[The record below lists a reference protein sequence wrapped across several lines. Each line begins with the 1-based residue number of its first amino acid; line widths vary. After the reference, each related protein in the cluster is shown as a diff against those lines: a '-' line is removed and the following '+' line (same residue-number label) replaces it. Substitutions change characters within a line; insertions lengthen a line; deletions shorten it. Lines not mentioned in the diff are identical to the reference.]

1 MTETNDSSEFAT
13 ATALDPHPDT
23 AKATKDRIL
32 DAAESLFI
40 ANGFQATSL
49 RRITA
54 MAQVNLAAVNYHFQS
69 KEQLIMAVIMRKLD
83 PINKQRLELLDRIEA
98 QASASGPL
106 AIEQVLVA
114 FLQPVLAAQAAG
126 VDLGSFPV
134 LMGRLYTEPGGLF
147 QKLFATAFP
156 VVARRF
162 KDAMA
167 RALPSAGPVDL
178 LWGMHLTAGAMAHY
192 LARPPVLAL
201 LAGRDAAPAVNP
213 NEALD
218 RLVAYMAGGFRALV
232 SRKEVQP

>member
-1 MTETNDSSEFAT
+1 MNETNERSGSAS
-13 ATALDPHPDT
+13 AVALDPQSDT
-23 AKATKDRIL
+23 GKVTKERIL

-69 KEQLIMAVIMRKLD
+69 KEQLIMVVMMRKLD

-98 QASASGPL
+98 QASASAPPNL
-106 AIEQVLVA
+106 EQVLVA
-114 FLQPVLAAQAAG
+114 FLQPVVDAQAAG

-147 QKLFATAFP
+147 QKLFAVAFP
-156 VVARRF
+156 VIARRF

-167 RALPSAGPVDL
+167 RALPSAAPVDV
-178 LWGMHLTAGAMAHY
+178 LWGMHLTVGAMAHY
-192 LARPPVLAL
+192 LARPPVMAL
-201 LAGRDAAPAVNP
+201 LAGRDAALAVNP
-213 NEALD
+213 AEALD

>member
-1 MTETNDSSEFAT
+1 MTETNESTGFAA
-13 ATALDPHPDT
+13 ATALDPPPDPG
-23 AKATKDRIL
+23 KVTKDRIL
-32 DAAESLFI
+32 DSAESLFI

-69 KEQLIMAVIMRKLD
+69 KEQLIMAVMMRKIE
-83 PINKQRLELLDRIEA
+83 PINRQRLEMLDRIEA
-98 QASASGPL
+98 EASLAGPL
-106 AIEQVLVA
+106 SLEKVLVA
-114 FLQPVLAAQAAG
+114 FLKPVVDAQATG

-147 QKLFATAFP
+147 QKLFAVAFP

-167 RALPSAGPVDL
+167 RALPSAAPVDV
-178 LWGMHLTAGAMAHY
+178 LWGMHLTVGSMAHY

-201 LAGRDAAPAVNP
+201 LAGRDAAQSVNP
-213 NEALD
+213 DESLD
-218 RLVAYMAGGFRALV
+218 RLVSYMAGGFRALV
-232 SRKEVQP
+232 SRNGARR